1 MKTESS
7 CNLLA
12 TELVAWPRGSE
23 TPAAAA
29 WAEMAAAPWTEAVER
44 AWQPRAQS
52 GHWLRGRWMYLESQ
66 PGSEPDIYTTK
77 RSGQR

>member
-1 MKTESS
+1 MAAGQRD
-7 CNLLA
+7 C
-12 TELVAWPRGSE
+12 E

-52 GHWLRGRWMYLESQ
+52 GHWQRGRWMYFESQ
-66 PGSEPDIYTTK
+66 PGSGLDIYTTE
-77 RSGQR
+77 REGQQ